1 MAKLGYTFYP
11 KDWGNSEHVF
21 ELNLSERGLYREFID
36 LAMLNDNKTEIKKE
50 IWIRKFAVT
59 KEDLEVILNKLLSL
73 NLIEYK
79 KDILFIPSCETRLN
93 LVRGGKKGGEKN
105 KPTPKPFVSLPQSLL
120 ENNHKPTPKQ
130 IEIETKTEYNSN
142 NTHEKFLIR
151 CLESEE
157 WKIAI
162 ESREKIPMDK
172 IPLALKDFN
181 GNLLTTGEFKQ
192 NLGDYKYHFVSWAR
206 KLKAIKS

>member
-93 LVRGGKKGGEKN
+93 
-105 KPTPKPFVSLPQSLL
+105 
-120 ENNHKPTPKQ
+120 
-130 IEIETKTEYNSN
+130 
-142 NTHEKFLIR
+142 
-151 CLESEE
+151 
-157 WKIAI
+157 
-162 ESREKIPMDK
+162 
-172 IPLALKDFN
+172 
-181 GNLLTTGEFKQ
+181 
-192 NLGDYKYHFVSWAR
+192 
-206 KLKAIKS
+206 